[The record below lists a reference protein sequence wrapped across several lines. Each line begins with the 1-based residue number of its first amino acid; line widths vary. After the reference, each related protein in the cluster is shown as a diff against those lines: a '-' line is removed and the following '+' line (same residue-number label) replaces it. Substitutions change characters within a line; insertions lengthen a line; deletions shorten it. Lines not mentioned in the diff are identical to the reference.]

1 MFQDWTLVHLAD
13 ESGAS
18 SSSSKKQDTKAKL
31 MSKGPKSET
40 DANRPHTQT
49 LNAVIMTPAG
59 WLNSIM
65 TSHAICVC
73 LCVCV
78 GGWRILL
85 VSERSLVVDA
95 VASRHCLLFFP
106 PDALDSST
114 IFSPVTRQAP
124 WKEKK
129 SGVGFHTHTHTHTRI
144 FFPLCVADSGN
155 QQTQTPTTTT
165 TDLLLFY
172 FFKKI

>member
-1 MFQDWTLVHLAD
+1 
-13 ESGAS
+13 
-18 SSSSKKQDTKAKL
+18 

-65 TSHAICVC
+65 TSHAICDV
-73 LCVCV
+73 CVCV

-95 VASRHCLLFFP
+95 VASRHCLFSHP
-106 PDALDSST
+106 TPST
-114 IFSPVTRQAP
+114 HQPFSLP
-124 WKEKK
+124 
-129 SGVGFHTHTHTHTRI
+129 
-144 FFPLCVADSGN
+144 
-155 QQTQTPTTTT
+155 
-165 TDLLLFY
+165 
-172 FFKKI
+172 

>member
-1 MFQDWTLVHLAD
+1 MSQVRLIFFFI
-13 ESGAS
+13 
-18 SSSSKKQDTKAKL
+18 KKQDTKAKL

-73 LCVCV
+73 LCVCGRV
-78 GGWRILL
+78 EDSSSFGAFACCRRRC
-85 VSERSLVVDA
+85 VSSL
-95 VASRHCLLFFP
+95 SSFFP

-114 IFSPVTRQAP
+114 IFY
-124 WKEKK
+124 
-129 SGVGFHTHTHTHTRI
+129 
-144 FFPLCVADSGN
+144 SGN

-172 FFKKI
+172 FFK